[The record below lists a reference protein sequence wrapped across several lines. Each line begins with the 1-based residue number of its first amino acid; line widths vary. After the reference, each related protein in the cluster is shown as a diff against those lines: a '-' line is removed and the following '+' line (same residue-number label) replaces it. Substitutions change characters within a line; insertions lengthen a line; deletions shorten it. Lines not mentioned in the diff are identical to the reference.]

1 MTNTPDIPLA
11 PDGPAPAEPSRP
23 VLSDDLLI
31 GNWLIEKVQHLER
44 SYLVCDEPWRQS
56 GFSGPE
62 ERWDACR
69 RPVAECIDKA
79 GAFLDI
85 GCANGYLLESVVHW
99 KKDDGVEITPFG
111 LDIGDKLVALAKQR
125 LPLFAENLFAGNAW
139 DWSPPRSFDFVRTEL
154 VYVPPLLRKRYV
166 ARLLSEF
173 VAPGGRLLVAEYR
186 SHNHPY
192 QTPWADATLRR
203 FGFTVAFARSGRWE
217 DKELT
222 RVAVIEKTGA

>member
-1 MTNTPDIPLA
+1 MTNIPEN
-11 PDGPAPAEPSRP
+11 PPSPGHPAPAEPPRRA
-23 VLSDDLLI
+23 LSDGQLI

-44 SYLVCDEPWRQS
+44 SYLAYDEPWRQS

-69 RPVAECIDKA
+69 RPVAECVDRA

-85 GCANGYLLESVVHW
+85 GCANGYLLESVVRW
-99 KKDDGVEITPFG
+99 KQEQGIAVTPFG
-111 LDIGDKLVALAKQR
+111 LDIGGKLIGLAKQR
-125 LPLFAENLFAGNAW
+125 LPRFADNLYTGNAW
-139 DWSPPRSFDFVRTEL
+139 DWAPPRAFDFVRTEL
-154 VYVPPLLRKRYV
+154 VYVPPVLRKRYV

-192 QTPWADATLRR
+192 QTPWADAALRR
-203 FGFTVAFARSGRWE
+203 WGFTVAFARPGSWE
-217 DKELT
+217 GKELT
-222 RVAVIEKTGA
+222 RVAVIEKK